1 LGTSN
6 AANIN
11 EMSHQPYEFT
21 VVVKNNVPDRLLGV
35 KMADLFGFTPVFISD
50 QNGLKIQW
58 QFYYCILEADS
69 LNKLFEYRTA
79 SNFIISQRIGDEHFF
94 EVIHDHLLTGLQG
107 FNWHFE
113 RNKSY
118 LTMGKSFSPVP
129 DIEQIKKPV
138 IDAWLAFTNPAQ
150 PED

>member
-1 LGTSN
+1 
-6 AANIN
+6 
-11 EMSHQPYEFT
+11 MSHQPYEFT

-79 SNFIISQRIGDEHFF
+79 SNFIISQRVGDEHFF
-94 EVIHDHLLTGLQG
+94 EVIHEHLLSGLQG

-150 PED
+150 SED

>member
-1 LGTSN
+1 
-6 AANIN
+6 
-11 EMSHQPYEFT
+11 MSQEPYEFT

-35 KMADLFGFTPVFISD
+35 KMADLFGFMPLFFSD
-50 QNGLKIQW
+50 HNGLKIQW
-58 QFYYCILEADS
+58 QFYYYILEADS

-79 SNFIISQRIGDEHFF
+79 SNFIISQRIGDDRFF
-94 EVIHDHLLTGLQG
+94 DVLYDHLLSGIEG

-129 DIEQIKKPV
+129 DMDQIKKPV
-138 IDAWLAFTNPAQ
+138 IAAWTAFNDPGH
-150 PED
+150 PEIHPPQF